1 MANEHRRHDPMR
13 AVAAFIVDKRKA
25 FYLFYAGLAVF
36 CLFSWGWVHVNNDL
50 TTYLSEET
58 ETRQGLVIMAEEYPS
73 FTSGR
78 LMVDNL
84 PYEEAAALAEEFG
97 ALDGVYTVAFDDT
110 PEHYRDGAA
119 LFTILYAGEANDPA
133 CLDALETMRA
143 RLDGYDLSV
152 TGDVGVSLTDILA
165 KEVAQVMIVAVVII
179 LLVLLFSSRTYMEI
193 PVLIITFVMAALL
206 NMGTNFLFG
215 TISFVSNS
223 VAIVLQLALA
233 IDYAIILCHRYTEER
248 ETKDAREAVI
258 CALSAAIPEISG
270 SSLTTLAGLAAM
282 CFMQFRIG
290 YDMGIV
296 LMKSIVCSMLSVFT
310 LMPGLLM
317 SFSSLIDRSHHRS
330 FVPKISFWGRMTV
343 KTRFVVP
350 PLFALLLVAA
360 FIFSGRCP
368 YVFGYSTLKTV
379 TRNESQLAEERINET
394 FGTENNLAML
404 VPKGDYETEAR
415 LLRDLEAMDE
425 ISSVT
430 GLANVE
436 AAEGVML
443 TERLTP
449 RQFAELTDLD
459 VEAARLL
466 YSAYAVEQGTYGR
479 LVSGLDGYA
488 VPLLD
493 MFLFVYDQVQE
504 GLVTPEGALAAQL
517 EELHGQLAAALP
529 QLRSEHYSRF
539 VLTLDMP
546 VESEDT
552 FALLDRL
559 HETAARYYEKDVYLV
574 GNSTSTRDLAASF
587 AGDNLLIN
595 ILTIVF
601 VIVILI
607 FTFQS
612 AGLPVLLIL
621 VIQGSI
627 WINFSF
633 PYLTGSNL
641 FFMSYLVISAIQ
653 MGANIDYAIVIT
665 NRYTHL
671 RRELPRKEAVV
682 QALNHAFPTVITS
695 GTIMASAG
703 ILIGL
708 MSSEPTISSIGLC
721 LGRGTIISILL
732 VMGVLPQ
739 LLLLGDWLI
748 EHTAFTIPYPAA
760 PVERSGLMRLDGH
773 LRGSVSGTVDG
784 YFRGT
789 LNGTLNASVES
800 ARGEEPPEGEEA
812 AP

>member
-1 MANEHRRHDPMR
+1 MTKKQHRHDPIR
-13 AVAAFIVDKRKA
+13 ALAAFIVDKRKA
-25 FYLFYAGLAVF
+25 FYLVYAGLALF
-36 CLFSWGWVHVNNDL
+36 CLFAWGWVHVNNDL
-50 TTYLSEET
+50 TSYLAEGT
-58 ETRQGLVIMAEEYPS
+58 ETRRGIVAMEDEFPS

-78 LMVDNL
+78 IMVDNIT
-84 PYEEAAALAEEFG
+84 YEEAAAVAEEFA
-97 ALDGVYTVAFDDT
+97 ALEGVYTVAFDDT
-110 PEHYRDGAA
+110 PAHYREGAA
-119 LFTILYAGEANDPA
+119 LYTILYAGAANDPA
-133 CLDALETMRA
+133 CLDALEAMRT
-143 RLDGYDLSV
+143 RLAGYDLSV
-152 TGDVGVSLTDILA
+152 TGDVGVSLTEILA
-165 KEVAQVMIVAVVII
+165 REVSQVMIIAVVII
-179 LLVLLFSSRTYMEI
+179 LLVLLFTSKTYMEI

-206 NMGTNFLFG
+206 NMGTNFIFG

-223 VAIVLQLALA
+223 IAIILQLALA

-248 ETKDAREAVI
+248 ESKEAREAVI
-258 CALSAAIPEISG
+258 SALSAAIPEISG

-296 LMKSIVCSMLSVFT
+296 LMKSIVCSMVCVFT

-317 SFSSLIDRSHHRS
+317 SFSPLIDKTHHRS
-330 FVPKISFWGRMTV
+330 FVPRIDFWGRLTV

-360 FIFSGRCP
+360 FIFSNRCP

-379 TRNESQLAEERINET
+379 TRNESQLAAERIEAT
-394 FGTENNLAML
+394 FGSDNSLAML
-404 VPKGDYETEAR
+404 VPPGDYETEAR
-415 LLRDLEAMDE
+415 LLRE
-425 ISSVT
+425 IGEQPEVRSVT

-436 AAEGVML
+436 LGDGLAL
-443 TERLTP
+443 TDRLTP

-459 VEAARLL
+459 VEAARLV
-466 YSAYAVEQGTYGR
+466 YSAYALEQGTYGR

-493 MFLFVYDQVQE
+493 MFLFVYDQSRQGFVSLE
-504 GLVTPEGALAAQL
+504 GDLGERL
-517 EELHGQLAAALP
+517 EELHGQLSTALA

-539 VLTLDMP
+539 VLTLDLP
-546 VESEDT
+546 VESEET
-552 FALLDRL
+552 FAFLDRL
-559 HETAARYYEKDVYLV
+559 HALAAKYYDHDVLLV
-574 GNSTSTRDLAASF
+574 GNSTSTRDLSDSF

-633 PYLTGSNL
+633 PYLTGSSL

-671 RRELPRKEAVV
+671 RETLPPREAVI
-682 QALNHAFPTVITS
+682 QALNHGFPTVVTS

-739 LLLLGDWLI
+739 LLLLGDKLI
-748 EHTAFTIPYPAA
+748 ARTGFSIPLPTRQ
-760 PVERSGLMRLDGH
+760 ERTGLMRLDGR
-773 LRGSVSGTVDG
+773 LRGQISGAVDG

-789 LNGTLNASVES
+789 LNGSLNATVES
-800 ARGEEPPEGEEA
+800 AEAEREEA
-812 AP
+812 EV